1 MSGESVTRPQ
11 DGMNTRLNRTEKT
24 LLATTT
30 HTVAQVVGGQP
41 SVNAGERNTAFTMF
55 GGRTLASTWTVKRV
69 DIGGNF
75 VYVEQPRLGTNDLSL
90 RVKLAP
96 GGSATLRKIVLE
108 GPPGA
113 DWHDAFSAPE
123 RREYVTNGVVAWNY
137 ARRYGFTFTPLV
149 EGSKPTGYIRG
160 SPDGVAT
167 MLVVDMKAFDRQSC
181 VQPPSSTLCIIGQV
195 VGGNMS
201 VTPPINDAEQ
211 TVQFE
216 MFGSKRLSAGWRVR
230 SVDVSNAYWIRR
242 PAQGMAWDDLSFVV
256 SLTSRATESAIAIIR
271 SITLEG
277 PSNAASVED
286 AFKKPLE
293 AH

>member
-1 MSGESVTRPQ
+1 
-11 DGMNTRLNRTEKT
+11 
-24 LLATTT
+24 
-30 HTVAQVVGGQP
+30 
-41 SVNAGERNTAFTMF
+41 
-55 GGRTLASTWTVKRV
+55 
-69 DIGGNF
+69 
-75 VYVEQPRLGTNDLSL
+75 
-90 RVKLAP
+90 
-96 GGSATLRKIVLE
+96 
-108 GPPGA
+108 
-113 DWHDAFSAPE
+113 
-123 RREYVTNGVVAWNY
+123 
-137 ARRYGFTFTPLV
+137 
-149 EGSKPTGYIRG
+149 
-160 SPDGVAT
+160 